1 MPHLHRSQM
10 LQVYTPDEKC
20 VGMLSTKPYT
30 NLIRQM
36 PSTKHRIQGYHNQVI
51 PPPKDLNSELVGL
64 LSYKKECT
72 SKVHKQISQK
82 VRLTHMSLTWPHT
95 SSTSNSYCWQGQN
108 SIWLSFGSSFKEVW
122 SKRKRNMV
130 LGSNFNPLPTETGFS
145 VCHPLY
151 DDSVMLKMVRHA
163 IYSSLSTESAT
174 AIFPLLPN
182 RKGLNANAY
191 MQMLRK
197 YPEHCTILGTI
208 PQASVTYRRQDFW
221 IGNNTSSQLLNGILK
236 LLL

>member
-1 MPHLHRSQM
+1 M

-82 VRLTHMSLTWPHT
+82 VRLTHMSLT
-95 SSTSNSYCWQGQN
+95 
-108 SIWLSFGSSFKEVW
+108 
-122 SKRKRNMV
+122 
-130 LGSNFNPLPTETGFS
+130 
-145 VCHPLY
+145 
-151 DDSVMLKMVRHA
+151 
-163 IYSSLSTESAT
+163 
-174 AIFPLLPN
+174 
-182 RKGLNANAY
+182 
-191 MQMLRK
+191 
-197 YPEHCTILGTI
+197 
-208 PQASVTYRRQDFW
+208 
-221 IGNNTSSQLLNGILK
+221 
-236 LLL
+236 